1 MPLDRRA
8 KRGYN
13 RYTTLRNTTAMEE
26 KENLSPT
33 RQRTLAA
40 IHTAFYELLR
50 KMPFEKITIRNIC
63 DEAKVSKFTFYNY
76 YCDKYELAEALEEE
90 FIGGLCD
97 IIEGPELSEA
107 GNSLRSKNVWN
118 YITDHAEEY
127 RALTTLTLNGV
138 NFNQYLLERLQK
150 LTQKQIADGVPI
162 SHVMVAKIN
171 DDRVFATFVSSI
183 IAAFVAAFTFCKEL
197 KIHSEHKFFVF
208 SCKNIFLH
216 VFLSFLRF

>member
-1 MPLDRRA
+1 
-8 KRGYN
+8 
-13 RYTTLRNTTAMEE
+13 MEE

-90 FIGGLCD
+90 FIGGLCTA
-97 IIEGPELSEA
+97 IEGPELSEA

-150 LTQKQIADGVPI
+150 LTQKQIADGVRRSGKPCTHEAALFF
-162 SHVMVAKIN
+162 SHMVAANQIAELEIIVGGLIGQETLAQYQREAAIQNAQLLEKIRN
-171 DDRVFATFVSSI
+171 IRP
-183 IAAFVAAFTFCKEL
+183 L
-197 KIHSEHKFFVF
+197 PPPP
-208 SCKNIFLH
+208 KNN
-216 VFLSFLRF
+216 

>member
-150 LTQKQIADGVPI
+150 LTQKQIAELEIIVGGLI
-162 SHVMVAKIN
+162 SRKTLAQYQREAAIQNAQLLDKIRN
-171 DDRVFATFVSSI
+171 
-183 IAAFVAAFTFCKEL
+183 
-197 KIHSEHKFFVF
+197 IHPLPPPEK
-208 SCKNIFLH
+208 
-216 VFLSFLRF
+216 